1 MTIVFLIVALVAA
14 VFMFTRGRKRE
25 AASAAAAHPVRPV
38 PVVVAPAQRRDVPIV
53 LEGLGT
59 VTPFATVSVRA
70 QVDGPLQSVA
80 FREGAVV
87 RKGQVLAQLDPRP
100 FQISLAQASATLR
113 RDQAQLRNALLDLG
127 RYKGLLA
134 KQLVPKQQV
143 DTQQTAVDAAKATV
157 AMDRAQVANA
167 KLQLGYTRILSPL
180 DGVAGIRQVDP
191 GNVVRASDPTGLVV
205 LTQLDPISVVF
216 TLPQDSLERV
226 QRAQAKGSLS
236 TEAWSRDGRQRI
248 ATGQLKV
255 IDNQVNAA
263 AASVRFKAT
272 FANPQQALW
281 PGAFVKARLVVEA
294 RQGVVVV
301 EAAAVQ
307 HGPQGTFV
315 YVVGADHTAQQR
327 PVGVDSTE
335 GTLAILSS
343 GVQPGELVV
352 TDGQNQLKS
361 GAVVEARS
369 VDAGT
374 P

>member
-1 MTIVFLIVALVAA
+1 MMIVFLSVTLGAA
-14 VFMFTRGRKRE
+14 AFMFARGRKQE
-25 AASAAAAHPVRPV
+25 AASAAAAHPQRPV
-38 PVVVAPAQRRDVPIV
+38 PVVVAAAERRDVPIV

-59 VTPFATVSVRA
+59 VTPFSTVSVRA

-80 FREGAVV
+80 FKEGAVV

-100 FQISLAQASATLR
+100 FQIALAQASATLR
-113 RDQAQLRNALLDLG
+113 RDQAQLRNAMLDLS
-127 RYKGLLA
+127 RYRGLLG

-180 DGVAGIRQVDP
+180 DGVTGIRQVDP
-191 GNVVRASDPTGLVV
+191 GNLVRASDPTGLVV

-236 TEAWSRDGRQRI
+236 TEAWSRDGRERI
-248 ATGQLKV
+248 ATGKLMV

-263 AASVRFKAT
+263 AASVRFKAN
-272 FANPQQALW
+272 FANPQHALW

-315 YVVGADHTAQQR
+315 YVVGDDHKAQQR
-327 PVGVDSTE
+327 AVVVESTE
-335 GTLAILSS
+335 GTLAILTS

-352 TDGQNQLKS
+352 TDGQNQLKA
-361 GAVVEARS
+361 GAVVEARAA
-369 VDAGT
+369 DAGT